1 MHEGEIGK
9 SRARALICWPVNQC
23 SLEDLVNISWLSFAF
38 SFQIP
43 SPYSSSSSQQ
53 LKVKWNKNRK
63 KKKNQITH
71 TIIPIQYSFYFH
83 MPQLELHNCRRDI
96 HFFLNPWE
104 CMSIRGRLKT
114 IGQINLGCF
123 WRLVFITYFVDI

>member
-53 LKVKWNKNRK
+53 LKAKWNKNWK
-63 KKKNQITH
+63 KKSNNTYH
-71 TIIPIQYSFYFH
+71 YTDTIQLLLSHATVRVTQLQKRYS
-83 MPQLELHNCRRDI
+83 
-96 HFFLNPWE
+96 FFLNPWE
-104 CMSIRGRLKT
+104 CMSIWGRLKT